1 MTAPEPAVCDVPPRQ
16 SLPSASRCVHCAQP
30 LVNDALAP
38 YCCRGCRAV
47 HAILTK
53 AGLTRYYDLRRGPG
67 LPPAD
72 LESRRIDHKWLELV
86 EERRARDGGVCRV
99 ELDIQGIHCAAC
111 VWLIEELFRRHGGA
125 RAGVMSINPALGRVE
140 LRVSPNFSM
149 ADWVNSVE
157 ALGYLLGPARA
168 TGARPSDDLL
178 LRVGICAALAGNVM
192 LFAAAIYLG
201 LREGPVYELLNQLSY
216 AAGALAVLIG
226 GSVFIGSAMR
236 AIRQRVL
243 HLDVPIALG
252 IVLAFAGSTYSFF
265 FASGHAAYID
275 TVTVF
280 VALMLAGRWLQQ
292 RMLERNRAQ
301 LLADDGTE
309 SLLTREVKDGV
320 VRIVHCI
327 GVEQGDRLLIA
338 PGDLVPVALRV
349 LDDAASCSLDWIDGE
364 SRPRRFERG
373 DAVPAGAFNVGA
385 RAFSGIATTDFAAS
399 SLVGLLGRDPASKG
413 DGPLATRWWS
423 QLSRY
428 YVIGVVGLAAAGI
441 SLWWW
446 RTGDPLLA
454 IEVGTAV
461 LVVTCPCAFGIAA
474 PLAYELVLTQLRRA
488 GIFVRVGDFL
498 DRVRGI
504 TRVVFDKTGT
514 LTTGMLEV
522 VNPAG
527 LETLSDREITL
538 LYNMAARSAHPKSVA
553 VRRALEG
560 HRAARFIDIE
570 VDEQTGYGTRSDK
583 DGHAYKLGAPSW
595 AAPGAT
601 GDGDVVF
608 SRNGAILVALR
619 TDEQLRP
626 GARAEIDKLQI
637 EGYDLAILSGDSPS
651 RVTTLGASLG
661 MPEALCIGG
670 QTPEQKAAYVR
681 EHDPART
688 LLVGDGLNDQVAM
701 REAACSGTPAVN
713 RPFMASRCD
722 FYFVSPGL
730 HPVAQVLRA
739 SGTLAHVV
747 RRILAFAIAYNVVAV
762 SLAMAGFMKPWV
774 AAVLMPLSSLV
785 TLAYTVMMLSRKGRP
800 WRS

>member
-1 MTAPEPAVCDVPPRQ
+1 VCDVPPRQ

-608 SRNGAILVALR
+608 SRNGVILVALR